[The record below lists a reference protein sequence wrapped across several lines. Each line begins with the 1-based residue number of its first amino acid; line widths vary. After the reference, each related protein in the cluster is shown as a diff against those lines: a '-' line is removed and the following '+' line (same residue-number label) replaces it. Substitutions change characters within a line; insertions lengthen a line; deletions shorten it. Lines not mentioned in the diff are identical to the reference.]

1 VASSPGRLPRGG
13 ALCVTILVIT
23 IVEKFAEG
31 GWLTLL
37 ITGIIIAFCYGI
49 RRHYSRVGKAMRE
62 LDEMLLDLPLQ
73 EGTDLGPPKP
83 EEATA
88 ILLVSGY
95 NGFGVHMLLTIVT
108 SLGKCFTNLVFV
120 SVAVID
126 SGSFKGIEQLDSLE
140 RSVTESLG
148 KYVDLARR
156 LGFRAEYRTKI
167 GTEVVD
173 SATMICSETNARY
186 PNSIVF
192 SGQLVFPLP
201 KFYHLL
207 LHNQT
212 SFAIQRRLQWEGIK
226 TMILPVRVR
235 I

>member
-1 VASSPGRLPRGG
+1 
-13 ALCVTILVIT
+13 
-23 IVEKFAEG
+23 
-31 GWLTLL
+31 
-37 ITGIIIAFCYGI
+37 
-49 RRHYSRVGKAMRE
+49 MRE

-73 EGTDLGPPKP
+73 EGVDPGPPKP
-83 EEATA
+83 EGQTA

-95 NGFGVHMLLTIVT
+95 NGFGVHMLLSIVT

-126 SGSFKGIEQLDSLE
+126 SGSFKGVEQLDALE
-140 RSVTESLG
+140 LSVVDSLG
-148 KYVDLARR
+148 KYVDLAKR
-156 LGFRAEYRTKI
+156 LGFRAEYRMEI
-167 GTEVVD
+167 GTEVVET
-173 SATMICSETNARY
+173 ATAVCRETSNQY

-201 KFYHLL
+201 KIYHLM

-226 TMILPVRVR
+226 TMILPVRVN